1 MIYNIL
7 LIVQILVAL
16 GIIGLVLI
24 QHGKGADAGAAF
36 GGGSSGTVFG
46 SAGAGSFLSRATA
59 VLAAVFFAN
68 SLALAWIVSHS
79 TGEAGSLVDSVMP
92 TPTTKV
98 EAPVSD
104 VPGGTVVPQQSVPVT
119 SDVPTSDVPP
129 QPKPTASDGIPVV
142 PTTAQPPAKVEAAV
156 EEQPV
161 AKPKPVEVEA
171 KAPPP
176 PNASSESVTPDAST
190 NVELVPA
197 TKTQDDVKNSAPT
210 TEAAVVS
217 PGNAEVKPNPAGDV
231 PQ

>member
-79 TGEAGSLVDSVMP
+79 TGEAGSLVDSV
-92 TPTTKV
+92 TPTKIEV
-98 EAPVSD
+98 PVSD
-104 VPGGTVVPQQSVPVT
+104 VPGGTAVPQQAVPVT
-119 SDVPTSDVPP
+119 SDVPTSDVLQ
-129 QPKPTASDGIPVV
+129 QPKPTTGNSTPIV
-142 PTTAQPPAKVEAAV
+142 PTTAPVPAKVEAA
-156 EEQPV
+156 E
-161 AKPKPVEVEA
+161 
-171 KAPPP
+171 APPL
-176 PNASSESVTPDAST
+176 PNVSSEL
-190 NVELVPA
+190 EPA
-197 TKTQDDVKNSAPT
+197 TKTQDDVKKAATPAPVISKP
-210 TEAAVVS
+210 AAVESV
-217 PGNAEVKPNPAGDV
+217 EDV

>member
-59 VLAAVFFAN
+59 ILAAVFFAN

-79 TGEAGSLVDSVMP
+79 TGEAGSLVDSVSP

-98 EAPVSD
+98 EVPVSDVPGGGAVPQQAAPVSD
-104 VPGGTVVPQQSVPVT
+104 VPGGATTSTPEQAAPT
-119 SDVPTSDVPP
+119 ASDVPTSDA
-129 QPKPTASDGIPVV
+129 PKSEPATNSSV
-142 PTTAQPPAKVEAAV
+142 PTEAAPVAPASTKTEVIKEQPVTKSVEAATELLSATETESDV
-156 EEQPV
+156 KKAVASPV
-161 AKPKPVEVEA
+161 SAPVINKPETPTVTEKPVE
-171 KAPPP
+171 
-176 PNASSESVTPDAST
+176 
-190 NVELVPA
+190 
-197 TKTQDDVKNSAPT
+197 
-210 TEAAVVS
+210 
-217 PGNAEVKPNPAGDV
+217 GDV
-231 PQ
+231 PE

>member
-46 SAGAGSFLSRATA
+46 SAGAGNFLSRATA

-79 TGEAGSLVDSVMP
+79 TGEAGSLVDSVTP
-92 TPTTKV
+92 TPTTKI

-104 VPGGTVVPQQSVPVT
+104 VPGGTAVPQQAVPVT
-119 SDVPTSDVPP
+119 SDVPTGDVP
-129 QPKPTASDGIPVV
+129 QQSKPTTSNSTPTV
-142 PTTAQPPAKVEAAV
+142 PTTAPVPAKVEAV
-156 EEQPV
+156 EKQSV
-161 AKPKPVEVEA
+161 AKPKPAETTEV
-171 KAPPP
+171 PPP
-176 PNASSESVTPDAST
+176 PTTKIQDGVKKAATTPAPVISKPEPT
-190 NVELVPA
+190 TAEPA
-197 TKTQDDVKNSAPT
+197 TVSPETKSTDVKSKP
-210 TEAAVVS
+210 
-217 PGNAEVKPNPAGDV
+217 AEDV